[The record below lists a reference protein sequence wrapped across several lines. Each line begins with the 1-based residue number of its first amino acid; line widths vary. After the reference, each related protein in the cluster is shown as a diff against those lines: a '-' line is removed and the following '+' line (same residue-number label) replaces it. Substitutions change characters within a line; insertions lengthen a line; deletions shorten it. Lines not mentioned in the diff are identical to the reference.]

1 MCVLEFYPRKGFIM
15 NTIKLRQVLCALLG
29 TVICTTAAFSF
40 SGCENEKQDKNQ
52 STGDTAP
59 YDVATADTATS
70 TDDEAND
77 LTVLESLGI
86 DAASL
91 GIEPNINQNDDIAV
105 GYQIDNPNEGDTIA
119 VLKTSM
125 GDITIRF
132 FPELAPKTVT
142 NFINLAKQGSY
153 DNTTFYRVIDDFII
167 QGGNPEQTSS
177 YGADFEDEFSDKLFN
192 IRGAVSMANSNRD
205 TNTSQFFINQK
216 DAETF
221 KAEGGW
227 TALEENWKSAKTQLI
242 NYKDSNLLSTF
253 IDQYGATCYDTD
265 LVPDSVKALYDKN
278 GGNAHLDGAYN
289 AVDRGN
295 TVFAQVIKGMDVVD
309 KIASVKTDENDI
321 PTEDVVIEKI
331 EIKTYSNS
339 TDEISE
345 NE

>member
-1 MCVLEFYPRKGFIM
+1 M

-40 SGCENEKQDKNQ
+40 SGCENEKQDKSN
-52 STGDTAP
+52 STSDTATK
-59 YDVATADTATS
+59 DVATADMAIS
-70 TDDEAND
+70 TDDEANAV
-77 LTVLESLGI
+77 TALESLGI

-91 GIEPNINQNDDIAV
+91 GIEPNITQNDDIAV
-105 GYQIDNPNEGDTIA
+105 GYQLEPPKEGDTIA
-119 VLKTSM
+119 VLQTTM
-125 GDITIRF
+125 GNITMRF

-142 NFINLAKQGSY
+142 NFINLAKQGKY
-153 DNTTFYRVIDDFII
+153 DNTTFYRVIDDFMI

-216 DAETF
+216 DAEAF

-227 TALEENWKSAKTQLI
+227 TNLEQNWNSAKTQLI

-265 LVPDSVKALYDKN
+265 LVPNSVKALYDEN
-278 GGNAHLDGAYN
+278 GGNAYLDGAYN

-295 TVFAQVIKGMDVVD
+295 TVFAQVIEGMDVVD
-309 KIASVKTDENDI
+309 KIASTKTDENDI
-321 PTEDVVIEKI
+321 PTEDVVIKKI
-331 EIKTYSNS
+331 EVKTFSNS
-339 TDEISE
+339 ADADDTTA

>member
-1 MCVLEFYPRKGFIM
+1 M
-15 NTIKLRQVLCALLG
+15 NTNKLRQVLCALLG

-52 STGDTAP
+52 STTDAATQ
-59 YDVATADTATS
+59 DVATADTAIS
-70 TDDEAND
+70 TDDEANT

-91 GIEPNINQNDDIAV
+91 GIEPNINRNDNISV
-105 GYQIDNPNEGDTIA
+105 GYQLEKPKEGDTIA
-119 VLKTSM
+119 VLQTSE

-142 NFINLAKQGSY
+142 NFINLAEQGEY
-153 DNTTFYRVIDDFII
+153 DNTTFYRVIDDFMI

-216 DAETF
+216 DAEAF

-227 TALEENWKSAKTQLI
+227 NVLEQNWESAKTQLV

-265 LVPDSVKALYDKN
+265 LVPDSVKALYSKN

-295 TVFAQVIKGMDVVD
+295 TVFAQVIEGMDVVD
-309 KIASVKTDENDI
+309 KIALVKTDENDM
-321 PTEDVVIEKI
+321 PEENVVIKKI
-331 EIKTYSNS
+331 EIKTFS
-339 TDEISE
+339 DSE
-345 NE
+345 NTTAEE